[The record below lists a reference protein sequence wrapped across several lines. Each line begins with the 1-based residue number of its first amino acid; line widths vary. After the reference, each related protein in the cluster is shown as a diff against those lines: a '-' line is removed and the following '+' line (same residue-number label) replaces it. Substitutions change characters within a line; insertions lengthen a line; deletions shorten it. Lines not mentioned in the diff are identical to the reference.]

1 MIKAYKEY
9 ALSKASSTREQLFLH
24 NLDDLKGM
32 LALLPL
38 GRLKQ
43 LLHHSYQILETT
55 EFQEPDITGAI
66 QTQVLFTL
74 CFKKTSPGTII
85 CKRRFLLHHRIKRK
99 SKNKDASL

>member
-43 LLHHSYQILETT
+43 LLHQSYQILETT
-55 EFQEPDITGAI
+55 EFQEPDITGAM

-74 CFKKTSPGTII
+74 SL
-85 CKRRFLLHHRIKRK
+85 KRPVPVPLSANAGFCYITVLL
-99 SKNKDASL
+99 SLIHI